1 MHRTALYECDITL
14 CRVGLFI
21 IFKIILSISQ
31 IMTHILAP
39 LPLPPSLPPEAAFDD
54 SAAFAATYQTV
65 TEVVI
70 ILRSLSAAWNDV
82 YVRVPGRSRHTLV
95 GPAAEFRRRRFGGF
109 FSTVCSPPRRN
120 LTNCGRPFGSDS
132 LPAPSISFVLA
143 D

>member
-1 MHRTALYECDITL
+1 MLYKCDITL

-39 LPLPPSLPPEAAFDD
+39 HPHIHPPPSLPPEAAFGD
-54 SAAFAATYQTV
+54 SAAFAAMYQTV

-82 YVRVPGRSRHTLV
+82 YDRVRVPGRSRHTSV
-95 GPAAEFRRRRFGGF
+95 GPQPNSVAGGLGF
-109 FSTVCSPPRRN
+109 FHRVFAARRN
-120 LTNCGRPFGSDS
+120 LTICGRPFGSNS
-132 LPAPSISFVLA
+132 LPAALISFVLA